1 MAKSMDKVRKMFGL
15 KSSDHNGENEEGAH
29 TGPGEGATG
38 VEKKTKFADAPPS
51 PSAKKKG
58 GDKKHVRVVVEV
70 PGGEEGK
77 KKIKPATDKKK
88 KESQAPPSVRVMCR
102 EVCVLAVYACVNGV
116 CSCVRHFTQ
125 VLWTCPQCKWRQT
138 DCVLYSLH
146 GHHLFTRDE
155 QILSEMSL
163 QSQVTGT
170 DNKSISC

>member
-88 KESQAPPSVRVMCR
+88 KESQAPPSVRVIRGGVC
-102 EVCVLAVYACVNGV
+102 VCVLVAYACVNGV
-116 CSCVRHFTQ
+116 CSLCARPLHGKGGCGHYTQ
-125 VLWTCPQCKWRQT
+125 VLWTCPT
-138 DCVLYSLH
+138 V
-146 GHHLFTRDE
+146 
-155 QILSEMSL
+155 
-163 QSQVTGT
+163 
-170 DNKSISC
+170 

>member
-29 TGPGEGATG
+29 PGPGEGATG

-88 KESQAPPSVRVMCR
+88 KESQAPPSVRVIHSG
-102 EVCVLAVYACVNGV
+102 VCVCVGGV
-116 CSCVRHFTQ
+116 C
-125 VLWTCPQCKWRQT
+125 
-138 DCVLYSLH
+138 LH
-146 GHHLFTRDE
+146 
-155 QILSEMSL
+155 
-163 QSQVTGT
+163 
-170 DNKSISC
+170 